1 MSNIIGDL
9 REKAKVRVTGTVTG
23 GTDGS
28 SRVQWYKSYLSTLDE
43 NNLAALSTSTA
54 VAKAFR
60 IPPGAIGCYI
70 VAKFTPMSPDG
81 RSGEPTFVISDRT
94 IECREG

>member
-54 VAKAFR
+54 VAKVGYLFFC
-60 IPPGAIGCYI
+60 P
-70 VAKFTPMSPDG
+70 
-81 RSGEPTFVISDRT
+81 
-94 IECREG
+94 